1 LPLASHIVCV
11 VLKEFLSR
19 TQVKRSPFE
28 LGLRLRLTIISL
40 MGLICLSA
48 AEARQKL
55 QFHICTES
63 QIESTPFWVI
73 LWAVGHVGD
82 ADVPVG
88 T

>member
-1 LPLASHIVCV
+1 
-11 VLKEFLSR
+11 
-19 TQVKRSPFE
+19 
-28 LGLRLRLTIISL
+28 

-82 ADVPVG
+82 ANVPVG